1 MFDTAVEVVG
11 NLMRKLLTKI
21 RITQEIDNF

>member
-1 MFDTAVEVVG
+1 MFDSAVEVVH